1 MPEKSSLQN
10 RIMTRQI
17 IKNSIHEVTPTD
29 VTIVR
34 VFFSRP
40 QTIQKLLQIVM
51 DDVSLQ
57 VVNCMNGRKYLRSDH
72 SVGSAD
78 LIVHTADGRIFDVEF
93 NESNARTAHTLYIHV
108 GNLADNLYVS
118 DSLLQKEIKAMCIVF
133 ASNVPY
139 DLKESEPV
147 RNGFAIR
154 FITPDSKNTNTGLGI
169 LYHDLYESDP
179 KKMLIPEFKQRA
191 MELKMTEGG
200 RLVMEMTLRDYI
212 DELLKQNA
220 TVEEERTADRK
231 RFEEERS
238 MDRKNYEEIKERY
251 EAERN
256 SLKTVVFNLIQM
268 NWTDEQIVSRLGLS
282 QNKLDAIR
290 EELKLSLS

>member
-1 MPEKSSLQN
+1 
-10 RIMTRQI
+10 
-17 IKNSIHEVTPTD
+17 
-29 VTIVR
+29 
-34 VFFSRP
+34 
-40 QTIQKLLQIVM
+40 
-51 DDVSLQ
+51 
-57 VVNCMNGRKYLRSDH
+57 
-72 SVGSAD
+72 
-78 LIVHTADGRIFDVEF
+78 
-93 NESNARTAHTLYIHV
+93 
-108 GNLADNLYVS
+108 
-118 DSLLQKEIKAMCIVF
+118 MCIVF

-139 DLKESEPV
+139 DLKEPESG

-179 KKMLIPEFKQRA
+179 KKMLIPEFRQRA

-290 EELKLSLS
+290 EELRLLLS

>member
-1 MPEKSSLQN
+1 MYVYS
-10 RIMTRQI
+10 
-17 IKNSIHEVTPTD
+17 
-29 VTIVR
+29 
-34 VFFSRP
+34 FSD
-40 QTIQKLLQIVM
+40 QKTIQKLLQIVM

-108 GNLADNLYVS
+108 GNLADNLYVP

-139 DLKESEPV
+139 DLKESEPG

-179 KKMLIPEFKQRA
+179 KKMLIPEFRQRA

-220 TVEEERTADRK
+220 TVEEECSST
-231 RFEEERS
+231 
-238 MDRKNYEEIKERY
+238 RKNYEEIKERY

-290 EELKLSLS
+290 EELQLSLS